1 MERKNLPQKWEKLSQ
16 ISKKLKNKNKNY
28 LKINFDVKLF
38 SRLSNWNI
46 IFSIR

>member
-28 LKINFDVKLF
+28 LKIILF
-38 SRLSNWNI
+38 KFRCQI
-46 IFSIR
+46 I